1 VTFVRT
7 GSLAS
12 YRRERIGIISA
23 VRSAIGSGDLSA
35 AEHLA
40 CGYRDAN
47 GVTPEALEAFSWVAR
62 GALTMHRIA
71 EAAKL
76 ARQTRLV
83 SIRLLGRT
91 KLDAEPHLAAALGTS
106 IEVLAQAMA
115 MQGRRAQAVRFLNS
129 ELAGFNASPIHTRI
143 RKNLNL
149 LTLEGKPAPDLEIR
163 EWLGRKPPALE
174 TLRGSAVL
182 LFFWAHY
189 CEDSRAQGRVLVR
202 IRDSFDRRGLQ
213 LIGPTRRYGYLD
225 EYGKRPASSRR
236 EVQHIKQTLSEF
248 YSDLAG
254 MFIPLSDVNFDVYG
268 VSTTPTLVLIDR
280 GGIVRC
286 YHPGRIFGRDL
297 TARLRDLLK
306 S

>member
-1 VTFVRT
+1 MQTSPSTTKGR
-7 GSLAS
+7 
-12 YRRERIGIISA
+12 YRADVISA
-23 VRSAIGSGDLSA
+23 VRSAIAGNNLLA
-35 AEHLA
+35 AERLA
-40 CGYRDAN
+40 RGYRDAH
-47 GVTPEALEAFSWVAR
+47 GVTPEGLEAFSWVAR

-71 EAAKL
+71 EAANL
-76 ARQTRLV
+76 ARHTHLV

-115 MQGRRAQAVRFLNS
+115 MQGRRAQAVRFLNR
-129 ELAGFNASPIHTRI
+129 ELAGFNASSIHTRI

-149 LTLEGKPAPDLEIR
+149 LTMEGKPAPDLEIR
-163 EWLGRKPPALE
+163 EWLGRKPPALD
-174 TLRGSAVL
+174 TLRSSAVL

-202 IRDSFDRRGLQ
+202 IRDSFDMRGLH

-225 EYGKRPASSRR
+225 EYSKRPASSRR
-236 EVQHIKQTLSEF
+236 EVQHIKQTLSEY
-248 YSDLAG
+248 YSDLSG
-254 MFIPLSDVNFDVYG
+254 MFIPLSDLNFDVYG

-286 YHPGRIFGRDL
+286 YHPGRISGRDL
-297 TARLRDLLK
+297 TARLRDMLK